1 MEKFILQLAQK
12 HFNADRQTFINFI
25 RKSFQLNGDEIT
37 DIYNEVWIDVI
48 DNVRRGRTEKVKN
61 WKSYV
66 FSLGWKR
73 ACKLV
78 TRRAE
83 MERIDGEEYCCLDY
97 ESTCMKGVEDD
108 SLHLKHLERI
118 EAMMEELERMPM
130 KQREMLT
137 LFYIK
142 GKSTTEVAE
151 AMGYSSDR
159 TVITLKRR
167 SIAQLRERIQAVA

>member
-1 MEKFILQLAQK
+1 MEKFIQQLAQK
-12 HFNADRQTFINFI
+12 HFNADRQAFINFI

-37 DIYNEVWIDVI
+37 DIYNEVWIDLI

-66 FSLGWKR
+66 FNLGWKR

-83 MERIDGEEYCCLDY
+83 MERIDEEGGRLDFETGCLDDL
-97 ESTCMKGVEDD
+97 EDD
-108 SLHLKHLERI
+108 RLNLEHLERI
-118 EAMMEELERMPM
+118 ETMMLELERLPE

-137 LFYIK
+137 LFYLQ
-142 GKSTTEVAE
+142 GKSAAEVAE
-151 AMGYSSDR
+151 EMDYRSDR

-167 SIAQLRERIQAVA
+167 SVAQLRERIQAVA